1 MQENISVTD
10 SYSTGN
16 AAQAMLEKL
25 LQIYD
30 VKTLVAQLNGV
41 GENHWSA
48 AILKRALANDSAW
61 HRLSEKEF
69 AHLQTLLPKPPEHHP
84 HYAFRFID
92 LFAGIGG
99 IRRGFESIGGQCVFT
114 REWNKHAVRT
124 YKANHYCDPAT
135 HHFNED
141 IRDITLSHQEGVSD
155 EAAAEH
161 IRQHIPEHD
170 VLLAGFPCQ
179 PFSLA
184 GVSKKNSLGR
194 AHGFACDTQGTL
206 FFDVVRIIDAR
217 RPAMFVLENVKNL
230 KSHDKGK
237 TFRIIMQTLDELGY
251 DVADA
256 ADNGPDDPKIIDG
269 KHFLPQHRERIVL
282 VGFRRDLNLKA
293 DFTLRDISECFPAQ
307 RVTLAQLLDPMV
319 EAKYI
324 LTPVLWKYLYR
335 YAKKHQA
342 RGNGFG
348 YGMVYPNN
356 PQSVTR
362 TLSARYYKD
371 GAEILIDRGWDMA
384 TGEKDFDDPLNQQ
397 HRPRR
402 LTPRECARL
411 MGFEAP
417 GEAKFRIPVSD
428 TQAYRQFGNSVV
440 VPVFAAVAKLLE
452 PKIKQAVRCVSK
464 RHNMVDV
471 HDKATRSKNMR
482 AIATRDT
489 AIEKRLASLLT
500 GQGLAFRVQ
509 DASLPGRPDFVVDE
523 YRCVIFTHGCFWH
536 HHHCYL
542 FKVPATRTEFWLEK
556 IGKNVERDRRDI
568 SRLQELGWRVLIVWE
583 CALRG
588 REKLTDAALTERLE
602 EWICGEGASAQ
613 IDTQG
618 IHLLA

>member
-114 REWNKHAVRT
+114 SEWNKHAVRT

-256 ADNGPDDPKIIDG
+256 EDNGPDDPKIIDG

-452 PKIKQAVRCVSK
+452 PKSNRRWRCVSK